1 MPLIASIIS
10 YKATK
15 EDTLTQ
21 LKEFQTS
28 LAKMA
33 SGSMTLQS
41 NLEKTRLA
49 VSAAISGAFQT
60 PEVIR
65 LFASKQPAAMR
76 RRLAEMERDVKLG
89 KLAAEAFDG
98 MKSEMLV
105 ALRKLGEPLSAS
117 EEAFL
122 GANKSASLS
131 EFEAVE
137 DNADQVS
144 KLPVNLS

>member
-1 MPLIASIIS
+1 
-10 YKATK
+10 
-15 EDTLTQ
+15 
-21 LKEFQTS
+21 
-28 LAKMA
+28 
-33 SGSMTLQS
+33 MTLHS

-60 PEVIR
+60 PEVIRLFASKQPAACKCSPRRHSSPQVIR

-105 ALRKLGEPLSAS
+105 ALKKLGEPLSAS

-131 EFEAVE
+131 EFEAVD

-144 KLPVNLS
+144 QLPVNL